1 MPVQTRSMIKR
12 NMESN
17 KMKSNSNKVLEQ
29 SYQELMER
37 EFSELSEII
46 IYGEKINLLS
56 IDINNFNPT
65 NHLDSLYK
73 KLSKRCNKIMNYNE
87 IIKTCQLDKK
97 IQPKIKDKLMVYSLI
112 VSFKI
117 GAMII
122 KIDYILKSHSDES
135 NRFKMTCL
143 TKICSFKREI
153 ERKKVKHYSDELFVE
168 LTNLF
173 NEFIDFIVK
182 NEE

>member
-1 MPVQTRSMIKR
+1 
-12 NMESN
+12 
-17 KMKSNSNKVLEQ
+17 MKSNSNKVLEQ
-29 SYQELMER
+29 SYQELMEH

-65 NHLDSLYK
+65 NRLDSLYK

-87 IIKTCQLDKK
+87 IIKTCQLDK
-97 IQPKIKDKLMVYSLI
+97 IQPSIKDELLVHSLI

-122 KIDYILKSHSDES
+122 KIDYVLKSHSEES
-135 NRFKMTCL
+135 NRFKMMCL